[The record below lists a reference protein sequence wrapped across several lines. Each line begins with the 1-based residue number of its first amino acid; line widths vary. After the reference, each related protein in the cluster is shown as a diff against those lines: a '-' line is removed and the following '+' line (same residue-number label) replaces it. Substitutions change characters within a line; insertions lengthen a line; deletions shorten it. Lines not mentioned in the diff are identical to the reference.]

1 MRSSKRWTIWVSAA
15 IVAVVSYGIVYAVIS
30 HSNTPAGAPDSYH
43 ACRASQIRVTSGPTL
58 FNTSYDNLDEHLKF
72 KAFANEAVP
81 VYFFNKGADC
91 HLLMGAPTIRAA
103 RKIPVTDSSST
114 TNLSFPF
121 TANERRLLIV
131 HDEKIEALFVV
142 IKPSAVLGHPCDPS
156 ATSGVFVG
164 GYATP
169 ISSSHFIRRN
179 LHYVCFDS
187 GVGRLVENTGTAWIS
202 WH

>member
-1 MRSSKRWTIWVSAA
+1 
-15 IVAVVSYGIVYAVIS
+15 
-30 HSNTPAGAPDSYH
+30 
-43 ACRASQIRVTSGPTL
+43 VTSGPTL

-156 ATSGVFVG
+156 ATPRPSPRPTSFD
-164 GYATP
+164 ATS
-169 ISSSHFIRRN
+169 ITSASIRAWATSWRT
-179 LHYVCFDS
+179 L
-187 GVGRLVENTGTAWIS
+187 GRPGSRGTELSERARY
-202 WH
+202 

>member
-1 MRSSKRWTIWVSAA
+1 
-15 IVAVVSYGIVYAVIS
+15 
-30 HSNTPAGAPDSYH
+30 
-43 ACRASQIRVTSGPTL
+43 VTSGPTL

-187 GVGRLVENTGTAWIS
+187 GVGHLVENTGTAWIS